1 MKKTAEIALAT
12 TASIVSLVGL
22 VLSIGTLASLRSLDQ
37 LHRLLSYDY
46 LSFIDSRAAGGM
58 ASDFF
63 TGAAL
68 LLIGSVLFTKIERM
82 SRVGQTVA
90 GLVLLFIAFTLVYAC
105 LNPRIGIRPY

>member
-1 MKKTAEIALAT
+1 MKKNARIVLTT

-22 VLSIGTLASLRSLDQ
+22 VLSIGTLASLRSLDE

-46 LSFIDSRAAGGM
+46 LSFVDSQAVGGM

-68 LLIGSVLFTKIERM
+68 LLLGSVLFTRVERM
-82 SRVGQTVA
+82 SRVGRAVA
-90 GLVLLFIAFTLVYAC
+90 GLMLLFVAFTLVYAC
-105 LNPRIGIRPY
+105 LNPRIGVRPY